1 MIRFCP
7 LFSSSS
13 GNSVYIGENNNG
25 ILIDVGRSAKQTREM
40 LNKIGVEESAV
51 KAVFLTHEHTDHVAG
66 LSVFLKRNNIPV
78 YASSGTL
85 LSLRKKGVLT
95 DCHTDFTLDDN
106 GLELNGMFI
115 K

>member
-13 GNSVYIGENNNG
+13 GNSVYIGESKSG

-51 KAVFLTHEHTDHVAG
+51 KAVFLTHEHADHVAG
-66 LSVFLKRNNIPV
+66 LSVFLKEII
-78 YASSGTL
+78 YQFTL
-85 LSLRKKGVLT
+85 LRVR
-95 DCHTDFTLDDN
+95 F
-106 GLELNGMFI
+106 
-115 K
+115 